1 MHKHLSVSIPCREV
15 GEGNVKACQP
25 SFSPSFSLFPLHR
38 LALCHRH
45 GSRGARIRKGSWVFA
60 ATGLTLFSTGDK
72 HQGKRSKV
80 KQKLCVS
87 LFPVP
92 SASCAG
98 LLPLP
103 ESSATPF
110 STGQRRPTWPPAFI
124 RWLSSVTAPSGLRYC
139 LLQFPHW
146 PTTLHCSPN
155 ARPWRS
161 HYPGALDSKT

>member
-1 MHKHLSVSIPCREV
+1 MSQAWESGSPHQEGLLGVCSNGLDFIFNRRQAPRE
-15 GEGNVKACQP
+15 KTQSQA
-25 SFSPSFSLFPLHR
+25 
-38 LALCHRH
+38 
-45 GSRGARIRKGSWVFA
+45 
-60 ATGLTLFSTGDK
+60 
-72 HQGKRSKV
+72 
-80 KQKLCVS
+80 KLYVS

-103 ESSATPF
+103 ASSATPF

-124 RWLSSVTAPSGLRYC
+124 RWLSSVTAPSGLGYC